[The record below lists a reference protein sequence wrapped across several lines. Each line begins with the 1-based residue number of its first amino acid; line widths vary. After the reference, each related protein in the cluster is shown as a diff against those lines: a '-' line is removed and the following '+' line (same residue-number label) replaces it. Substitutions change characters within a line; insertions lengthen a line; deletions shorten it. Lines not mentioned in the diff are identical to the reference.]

1 MFYISSIDFRTLL
14 VRKVILGVTK
24 ERYKQFINEKYQL
37 VVIFDAIVAFTHMI
51 HRTWIMLI
59 LSFVAAII

>member
-1 MFYISSIDFRTLL
+1 MFYVSFIDFRTLF
-14 VRKVILGVTK
+14 VRKFILGVTK

-37 VVIFDAIVAFTHMI
+37 IVIFDAIVAFTHMM
-51 HRTWIMLI
+51 HRTWIVLV